1 MENSLQPSAHWK
13 AISTT
18 NIIARNSNLEK
29 DLKTAFIQVSAANLD
44 NLDTFLN
51 FDDQKEAIMAKVIEA
66 EAEQAE
72 GGERRGSAKKKKQ
85 SVSKNTATSESK
97 PGEQSKAG
105 NTDDDQAKKDD
116 EKGSKKD
123 AASGGDQAKSK
134 DVKGSEQDQSAKEGS
149 GSELSD
155 DDDDDDVSLSITA
168 PNRPQH
174 GRRSHQSGN
183 SLGTIEPGSAK
194 KTNPGMLKKFM
205 IDMYFSFTVY

>member
-1 MENSLQPSAHWK
+1 MEKEEEVQRKRNSLFP
-13 AISTT
+13 
-18 NIIARNSNLEK
+18 
-29 DLKTAFIQVSAANLD
+29 
-44 NLDTFLN
+44 
-51 FDDQKEAIMAKVIEA
+51 
-66 EAEQAE
+66 
-72 GGERRGSAKKKKQ
+72 
-85 SVSKNTATSESK
+85 KNTATSESNT
-97 PGEQSKAG
+97 GEQSKAG

-123 AASGGDQAKSK
+123 AALGSNQAKSK

-194 KTNPGMLKKFM
+194 KTNPGMLKKL
-205 IDMYFSFTVY
+205 